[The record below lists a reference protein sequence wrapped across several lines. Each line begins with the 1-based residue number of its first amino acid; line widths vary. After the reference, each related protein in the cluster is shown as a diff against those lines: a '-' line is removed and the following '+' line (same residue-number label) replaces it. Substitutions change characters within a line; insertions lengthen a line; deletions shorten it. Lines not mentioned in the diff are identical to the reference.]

1 MIAAF
6 SSSVA
11 VRSSLRSVSFSVVI
25 CVALASPAPTMTAM
39 SSRRGGGRG
48 VGCTSG
54 GTRGVG
60 GGLEVRQHGGPVI
73 AGRPIIVGE
82 KRPELF
88 VPNVSG
94 TILPSVPTT
103 SAGAISGSDAAARW
117 LPVIAAQLA
126 RLTAQEPAAARPQT
140 ARGDFARQTALMPGG
155 RL

>member
-1 MIAAF
+1 MGKGEEKAAIMGLF
-6 SSSVA
+6 ELLDRLA
-11 VRSSLRSVSFSVVI
+11 AKGRAAGKALRF
-25 CVALASPAPTMTAM
+25 
-39 SSRRGGGRG
+39 
-48 VGCTSG
+48 TSG
-54 GTRGVG
+54 GTLSVG
-60 GGLEVRQHGGPVI
+60 GGFEVRQHGGPAI

-140 ARGDFARQTALMPGG
+140 ARGDLARQTALMPGG